1 MRFKTVFLILT
12 LLSLQAIGQFAR
24 DLDWIGKLP
33 GVGLSSSSDSNG
45 SIKRSYLVGGGLDF
59 QQIENELVARG
70 WRIQSKSDIAGS
82 LQNLK
87 ATKDGWSLAISLAGS
102 LSGGVLS
109 VKAYSLRG
117 SGIDS
122 AYTADDE
129 DEDEPTRLEAVA
141 GGQAIVISGNH
152 QTRAYTCSG
161 NVVNVAG
168 NHNKVTLKG
177 DFVLRISGNHN
188 TVDCQGTV
196 LPGSAVLGNHNTAQL
211 NPSANPN
218 KHRLQVIGNYNNV
231 FSR

>member
-12 LLSLQAIGQFAR
+12 LLSLQAIGQLAQN
-24 DLDWIGKLP
+24 LDWIGKLP
-33 GVGLSSSSDSNG
+33 GVGLSSSNDANG
-45 SIKRSYLVGGGLDF
+45 SIKRSYLVSGYLDF

-70 WRIQSKSDIAGS
+70 WRIQSKGDIAGS

-87 ATKDGWSLAISLAGS
+87 ATKDGWSLGISLVGS

-109 VKAYSLRG
+109 VKAHSLG
-117 SGIDS
+117 GVGIDS
-122 AYTADDE
+122 AYTAADE
-129 DEDEPTRLEAVA
+129 EEPTRAEVVE

-177 DFVLRISGNHN
+177 SFVLNIGGNHN

-218 KHRLQVIGNYNNV
+218 KHHLQVLGNYNNV